1 MMRYLCFGLA
11 VTTLA
16 VLVGCADMP
25 REAGFDEVSRL
36 ATERTGKNVHW
47 LQGTAEDESVAARVR
62 ELLSHDMNAH
72 DSVQIALLNNRGLQ
86 ATYEELGVARANLVQ
101 AGLLSNP
108 VLSGQIKAA
117 ISGPG
122 PEVELS
128 LTQNFLELLYIP
140 MRKKVAEA
148 RFEESKQ
155 RVAAAV
161 IDLATRVRTRFH
173 IVQMH
178 QSLMGQR
185 ELLEAAADASHDA
198 ARRLH
203 EAGNIPDTDLYI
215 EHARHAQALLDLADA
230 RAALALS
237 RQDLSRLMGVWG
249 DDSDWVISESLP
261 DLPESEINTD
271 TAETLAVER
280 SLDLAAARGRIA
292 SAAKLA
298 GLMKSSALLPELS
311 LGAAAKRETQGDW
324 LLGPA
329 FTLPIPLLDQ
339 GQART
344 AGAQAELRRAR
355 FEYDNTLVHVHT
367 ATRSAVL
374 RLNAAREKALSLRD
388 VILPLHRRITQE
400 TQLQYNGMLVGV
412 FQLLDAKRQEINSDI
427 RYIAALGSYWSARA
441 ELEGLLAGRVTDL
454 PSSAAESS
462 ALTPSRTLTQG
473 H

>member
-1 MMRYLCFGLA
+1 MMRYSCFGFG
-11 VTTLA
+11 VTALA

-25 REAGFDEVSRL
+25 RNAGFDEVSRL
-36 ATERTGKNVHW
+36 AVERTGQSVHW
-47 LQGTAEDESVAARVR
+47 LQGTSEDEPVTARVR
-62 ELLSHDMNAH
+62 ELLSHGLNAH
-72 DSVQIALLNNRGLQ
+72 DTVQVALLNNRGLQ

-108 VLSGQIKAA
+108 VLSGQIKPA

-148 RFEESKQ
+148 RFEETKQ

-161 IDLATRVRTRFH
+161 IDLATRVRIQFH
-173 IVQMH
+173 VVQMH
-178 QSLMGQR
+178 QSLIVQK
-185 ELLEAAADASHDA
+185 ELLAAAADASHDA

-203 EAGNIPDTDLYI
+203 EAGNVTDADLYT
-215 EHARHAQALLDLADA
+215 EHARHAQALLDLTEA

-237 RQDLSRLMGVWG
+237 RQSLSRLMGVWG
-249 DDSDWVISESLP
+249 DDSVWVISESLP
-261 DLPESEINTD
+261 ELPETEINTD
-271 TAETLAVER
+271 TAEALAVER
-280 SLDLAAARGRIA
+280 SLDLAAARGRIT
-292 SAAKLA
+292 SAVKLA

-355 FEYDNTLVHVHT
+355 FEYENTLVHVHT
-367 ATRSAVL
+367 AVRSAVL

-388 VILPLHRRITQE
+388 VIQPLHRRITQE

-412 FQLLDAKRQEINSDI
+412 FQLLDAKRQEIDSDI
-427 RYIAALGSYWSARA
+427 RYITALGSYWSERA
-441 ELEGLLAGRVTDL
+441 ELEGLLAGRVTDM
-454 PSSAAESS
+454 PVSPAESS
-462 ALTPSRTLTQG
+462 TLTPSRTLTQG